1 MENQQMNK
9 VLLIDNQSMIRFAT
23 RVLLERED
31 YEVVGE
37 TESGVEGLSM
47 ARALRPD
54 LVILD
59 IAIPKLDGL
68 EVLGRLS
75 SMDANLKLLVLTS
88 LPASLYANR
97 CLQAGATGYMS
108 KQEQAVSLISAVRSV
123 LSGYSL
129 FPSTVHLP
137 DSSQRGECSDSHLL
151 DTLSDRELAV
161 LQNLANGKNN
171 QEIAKQLFISHK
183 TVSTYKS
190 RLMDKLKT
198 RNQVDLIDFARRYV
212 VPTP

>member
-1 MENQQMNK
+1 MSK
-9 VLLIDNQSMIRFAT
+9 ILLIDNQPMIRFAT
-23 RVLLERED
+23 RVLLEREG
-31 YEVVGE
+31 YEIVGE
-37 TESGVEGLSM
+37 TENGVEGLSM
-47 ARALRPD
+47 ARSLRPD

-75 SMDANLKLLVLTS
+75 AMDVNLKLLVLTS
-88 LPASLYANR
+88 LPAALYANR
-97 CLQAGATGYMS
+97 CLQAGATGYLS
-108 KQEQAVSLISAVRSV
+108 KQEQAVSLISATRSV

-137 DSSQRGECSDSHLL
+137 SGAQEGGSPNDSQLL
-151 DTLSDRELAV
+151 DSLSDRELAV

-171 QEIAKQLFISHK
+171 KEIAEQLFISHK

-198 RNQVDLIDFARRYV
+198 RNLVDLIDFARRYAL
-212 VPTP
+212 PT

>member
-1 MENQQMNK
+1 MNK
-9 VLLIDNQSMIRFAT
+9 VLLIDNQPMLRFAT

-31 YEVVGE
+31 YDVVGE
-37 TESGVEGLSM
+37 TENGVEGLSM
-47 ARALRPD
+47 ARSLRPD

-75 SMDANLKLLVLTS
+75 AMDANVKLLVLTS
-88 LPASLYANR
+88 LPASFYANR
-97 CLQAGATGYMS
+97 CLQAGATGYLS

-137 DSSQRGECSDSHLL
+137 DASQQGECGDSQLL

-212 VPTP
+212 VPTA

>member
-1 MENQQMNK
+1 
-9 VLLIDNQSMIRFAT
+9 
-23 RVLLERED
+23 
-31 YEVVGE
+31 
-37 TESGVEGLSM
+37 
-47 ARALRPD
+47 
-54 LVILD
+54 
-59 IAIPKLDGL
+59 
-68 EVLGRLS
+68 
-75 SMDANLKLLVLTS
+75 MDPNLKLLVLTS

-97 CLQAGATGYMS
+97 CLQAGVSGYLS
-108 KQEQAVSLISAVRSV
+108 KQEQAVSLVSAVRSV

-129 FPSTVHLP
+129 FPNSVHLASAAQP
-137 DSSQRGECSDSHLL
+137 GECGDSRLL
-151 DTLSDRELAV
+151 ESLSDRELAV

-212 VPTP
+212 LPSA

>member
-1 MENQQMNK
+1 MSK
-9 VLLIDNQSMIRFAT
+9 VLLIDNQSMTRFAT

-31 YEVVGE
+31 YEVAGE
-37 TESGVEGLSM
+37 TDSGVEGLSL
-47 ARALRPD
+47 ARSLRPD

-75 SMDANLKLLVLTS
+75 AMDSNLKLLVLTS

-97 CLQAGATGYMS
+97 CLQAGATGYLS
-108 KQEQAVSLISAVRSV
+108 KQEPAVSLISAVRSV

-129 FPSTVHLP
+129 FPSTVYLP
-137 DSSQRGECSDSHLL
+137 VSNQPGERNDNQLL
-151 DTLSDRELAV
+151 DSLSDRELAV
-161 LQNLANGKNN
+161 LQNLASGKNN
-171 QEIAKQLFISHK
+171 KEIAEQLFISHK

-198 RNQVDLIDFARRYV
+198 RNQVDLIDFARRYAL
-212 VPTP
+212 PTT

>member
-1 MENQQMNK
+1 MTK
-9 VLLIDNQSMIRFAT
+9 ILLIDDQPMIRFAT

-31 YEVVGE
+31 FEIVGE
-37 TESGVEGLSM
+37 TENGVEGLSL
-47 ARALRPD
+47 ARSLKPD

-68 EVLGRLS
+68 EVISRLS
-75 SMDANLKLLVLTS
+75 TQNPDSKLLVLTS
-88 LPASLYANR
+88 LPAALYANR
-97 CLQAGATGYMS
+97 CLQAGATGYIS
-108 KQEQAVSLISAVRSV
+108 KQERAIGLVSAVKSV

-129 FPSTVHLP
+129 FPSSVHLP
-137 DSSQRGECSDSHLL
+137 ASSEQEQPDEIHLL
-151 DTLSDRELAV
+151 GALSDRELAV

-171 QEIAKQLFISHK
+171 KQIAEQLFISHK

-198 RNQVDLIDFARRYV
+198 RNLVDLIDFARRYALIS
-212 VPTP
+212 

>member
-1 MENQQMNK
+1 MNK
-9 VLLIDNQSMIRFAT
+9 VLLIDNQPMIRFAT

-31 YEVVGE
+31 YDVVGE
-37 TESGVEGLSM
+37 TESGVEGLSL
-47 ARALRPD
+47 ARSLRPD

-75 SMDANLKLLVLTS
+75 GMDANLKVLVLTS

-97 CLQAGATGYMS
+97 CLQAGATGYLS

-137 DSSQRGECSDSHLL
+137 ANTQSGGSSDSHLL

-212 VPTP
+212 MPST

>member
-1 MENQQMNK
+1 MNK
-9 VLLIDNQSMIRFAT
+9 VLLIDNQPMLRFAT

-31 YEVVGE
+31 YDVVGE

-47 ARALRPD
+47 ARSLRPD
-54 LVILD
+54 LVVLD

-75 SMDANLKLLVLTS
+75 AMDSNLKLLVLTS

-97 CLQAGATGYMS
+97 CLQAGATGYLS

-137 DSSQRGECSDSHLL
+137 GTSQPGEANDSQLLEC
-151 DTLSDRELAV
+151 LSDRELAV

-212 VPTP
+212 MPTP

>member
-1 MENQQMNK
+1 MSK
-9 VLLIDNQSMIRFAT
+9 ILLIDNQSITRFAT
-23 RVLLERED
+23 RVLLEREG
-31 YEVVGE
+31 YEIVGE
-37 TESGVEGLSM
+37 TENGVEGLSL
-47 ARALRPD
+47 ARALQPD

-59 IAIPKLDGL
+59 ISVPKLDGL
-68 EVLGRLS
+68 EVLSRLGAMS
-75 SMDANLKLLVLTS
+75 HGIKRLVLTG

-97 CLQAGATGYMS
+97 CLQAGACGYLS

-129 FPSTVHLP
+129 FPSSVHLAAP
-137 DSSQRGECSDSHLL
+137 QPGECGDSHLL
-151 DTLSDRELAV
+151 DSLSDRELAV

-212 VPTP
+212 LPTA

>member
-1 MENQQMNK
+1 MSK
-9 VLLIDNQSMIRFAT
+9 ILLIDNQSMTRFAT
-23 RVLLERED
+23 RVLLEREG
-31 YEVVGE
+31 YEIVGE
-37 TESGVEGLSM
+37 TENGVEGLSL
-47 ARALRPD
+47 ARALQPD

-59 IAIPKLDGL
+59 ISIPKLDGL
-68 EVLGRLS
+68 EVLGRLGGMGQS
-75 SMDANLKLLVLTS
+75 IKRLVLTG

-97 CLQAGATGYMS
+97 CLQAGACGYLS
-108 KQEQAVSLISAVRSV
+108 KQEQAVSLVSAVRSV

-129 FPSTVHLP
+129 FPSSVHLSAALQP
-137 DSSQRGECSDSHLL
+137 GECGDSHLL
-151 DTLSDRELAV
+151 DSLSDRELAV

-212 VPTP
+212 LPTA

>member
-1 MENQQMNK
+1 MNK
-9 VLLIDNQSMIRFAT
+9 VLLIDNQPMIRFAT

-31 YEVVGE
+31 YDVVGE
-37 TESGVEGLSM
+37 TENGVEGLSM
-47 ARALRPD
+47 ARSLRPD

-68 EVLGRLS
+68 EVLGRLN
-75 SMDANLKLLVLTS
+75 SMDANVKLLVLTS

-97 CLQAGATGYMS
+97 CLQAGATGYLS

-137 DSSQRGECSDSHLL
+137 CSSLGGESGDSHLL

-212 VPTP
+212 MPPP

>member
-1 MENQQMNK
+1 MNK
-9 VLLIDNQSMIRFAT
+9 VLLIDNQPMIRFAT

-31 YEVVGE
+31 YDVVGE
-37 TESGVEGLSM
+37 TENGVEGLSM

-59 IAIPKLDGL
+59 ISIPKLDGL

-97 CLQAGATGYMS
+97 CLQAGATGYLS

-137 DSSQRGECSDSHLL
+137 DSSQGSESGDSHLL

-212 VPTP
+212 MPSP

>member
-1 MENQQMNK
+1 MNK
-9 VLLIDNQSMIRFAT
+9 VLLIDNQPMLRFAT

-47 ARALRPD
+47 ARSLRPD

-75 SMDANLKLLVLTS
+75 AMDANLKLLVLTS

-97 CLQAGATGYMS
+97 CLQAGATGYLS
-108 KQEQAVSLISAVRSV
+108 KQEQAFSLISAVRSV

-129 FPSTVHLP
+129 FPSSVHLP
-137 DSSQRGECSDSHLL
+137 DASQSGQCSDSHLL
-151 DTLSDRELAV
+151 DSLSDRELAV

-212 VPTP
+212 MPTP

>member
-1 MENQQMNK
+1 MSK
-9 VLLIDNQSMIRFAT
+9 VLLIDNQPMIRFAT

-31 YEVVGE
+31 YEIVGE
-37 TESGVEGLSM
+37 TEVGVEGLSM
-47 ARALRPD
+47 ARTLQPD

-68 EVLGRLS
+68 EVLGRLHA
-75 SMDANLKLLVLTS
+75 MDPNLKLLVLTS

-97 CLQAGATGYMS
+97 CLQAGATGYLS
-108 KQEQAVSLISAVRSV
+108 KLEPEASLLSAVRSI
-123 LSGYSL
+123 LCGYSL
-129 FPSTVHLP
+129 FPSTMHLA
-137 DSSQRGECSDSHLL
+137 SSSNGKSNNEMQLL
-151 DTLSDRELAV
+151 QSLSDRELAV

-171 QEIAKQLFISHK
+171 KEIAEQLFISHK

-198 RNQVDLIDFARRYV
+198 RNQVDLIDFARSYEL
-212 VPTP
+212 TA

>member
-1 MENQQMNK
+1 MSK
-9 VLLIDNQSMIRFAT
+9 VLLIDNQPMIRFAT
-23 RVLLERED
+23 RILLEREG
-31 YEVVGE
+31 YEIVGE
-37 TESGVEGLSM
+37 TEVGVEGLSL
-47 ARALRPD
+47 ARALQPD
-54 LVILD
+54 LVIVD

-68 EVLGRLS
+68 EVVARLS
-75 SMDANLKLLVLTS
+75 AMDPNLKLLVLTS

-97 CLQAGATGYMS
+97 CLQAGATGYLS
-108 KQEQAVSLISAVRSV
+108 KQESEASLVSAISSI

-137 DSSQRGECSDSHLL
+137 TSSNGKDSNDVQLL
-151 DTLSDRELAV
+151 DSLSDRELAV

-171 QEIAKQLFISHK
+171 KEIAEHLFISHK

-198 RNQVDLIDFARRYV
+198 RNQVDLIDFARRYELIA
-212 VPTP
+212 

>member
-1 MENQQMNK
+1 MSK
-9 VLLIDNQSMIRFAT
+9 VLLIDNQPMIRFAT
-23 RVLLERED
+23 RVLLEREGYD
-31 YEVVGE
+31 IVGE
-37 TESGVEGLSM
+37 TESGVEGLSL
-47 ARALRPD
+47 ARSLRPD

-68 EVLGRLS
+68 EVVGRLT
-75 SMDANLKLLVLTS
+75 SMDPNLKLLVLTS

-97 CLQAGATGYMS
+97 CLQAGVSGYLS
-108 KQEQAVSLISAVRSV
+108 KQEQAVSLVSAVRSV

-129 FPSTVHLP
+129 FPNSVHLSSAAQP
-137 DSSQRGECSDSHLL
+137 GDSSGDSRLL
-151 DTLSDRELAV
+151 DSLSDRELAV

-198 RNQVDLIDFARRYV
+198 RNPVDLIDFARRYV
-212 VPTP
+212 LPS